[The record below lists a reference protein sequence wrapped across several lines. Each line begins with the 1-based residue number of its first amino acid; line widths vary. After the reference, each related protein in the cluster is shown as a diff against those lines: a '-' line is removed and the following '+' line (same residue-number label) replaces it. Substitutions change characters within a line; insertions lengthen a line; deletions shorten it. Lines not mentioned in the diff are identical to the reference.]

1 MGALIHWV
9 SKKHQHV
16 GESLAEDEYMA
27 LNHAGK
33 MVVWLR
39 NLFIEMGIG
48 HLVSEPTIM
57 LGDKR
62 QAGRWARTEMIGE
75 EQRKGGSTSPICTKK
90 RRDR

>member
-1 MGALIHWV
+1 MMTADPRGVTPLENPPKSSHC
-9 SKKHQHV
+9 SP
-16 GESLAEDEYMA
+16 DEGP
-27 LNHAGK
+27 HG
-33 MVVWLR
+33 LR
-39 NLFIEMGIG
+39 NLFIEMGLG